1 MAYMFLRE
9 TIRSYRER
17 DPAAR
22 SYLEVLFCYPGVHA
36 VMWHR
41 LSHWLWTHNLYFL
54 GRFSSHISRWLTGIE
69 IHPAAKLG
77 RRLVIDHGMGVVI
90 GETAE
95 VGDDC
100 YIYHQVTLGV
110 ARTSSGKRHPTV
122 GNNVIIGAGAKV
134 LGPDHRGRQRAH
146 RLQRRRGRPGAR
158 RYHRR
163 RRAGAPGRSQVAAA
177 RSGRFRSLWHA
188 VRRQPRSAGAR
199 PGRAARGTDRTGGP
213 GRPHAGGARGVWP
226 ATSRAEV
233 RWQAAEA
240 TVADRQPVQ
249 TTRPGSRR
257 RSKPCNCPHAA
268 ATRSWRWSIWRPAS
282 PSVANAARSVSRKS
296 PPASN

>member
-1 MAYMFLRE
+1 MAYMFFGE

-22 SYLEVLFCYPGVHA
+22 SYIEVLFCYPGVHA

-54 GRFSSHISRWLTGIE
+54 GRFSSHLSRWFTGIE
-69 IHPAAKLG
+69 IHPAARLG

-110 ARTSSGKRHPTV
+110 ARASSGKRHPTV

-134 LGPDHRGRQRAH
+134 LGPITVGDN
-146 RLQRRRGRPGAR
+146 AR
-158 RYHRR
+158 I
-163 RRAGAPGRSQVAAA
+163 GSN
-177 RSGRFRSLWHA
+177 A
-188 VRRQPRSAGAR
+188 VVVDSVPANTTVVGVPAR
-199 PGRAARGTDRTGGP
+199 PVDRKLP
-213 GRPHAGGARGVWP
+213 RPHADFDPYGMPCDESLDPLLRDLEGL
-226 ATSRAEV
+226 RAELTDLEGRV
-233 RWQAAEA
+233 ARIQTAQGAFGPGESGERRPAVEGGKLGGDRPPEPGQSRDQAREPAAE
-240 TVADRQPVQ
+240 
-249 TTRPGSRR
+249 
-257 RSKPCNCPHAA
+257 
-268 ATRSWRWSIWRPAS
+268 
-282 PSVANAARSVSRKS
+282 
-296 PPASN
+296 